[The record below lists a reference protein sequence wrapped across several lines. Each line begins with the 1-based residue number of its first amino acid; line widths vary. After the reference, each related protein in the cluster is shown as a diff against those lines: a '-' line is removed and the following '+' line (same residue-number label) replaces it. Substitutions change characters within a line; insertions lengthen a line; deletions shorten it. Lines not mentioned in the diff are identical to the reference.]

1 MTVRTNYHTHND
13 VIKEQT
19 VFIRGLSIDWNEV
32 GPDSY
37 LRGIEAINELDYLPF
52 RQPITFF
59 VGENGSGKSTL
70 LEAIAIAYGFTTSH
84 AYSFSGSQA
93 SISCRFFP

>member
-1 MTVRTNYHTHND
+1 M
-13 VIKEQT
+13 IKEQT

-32 GPDSY
+32 GSDSY

-70 LEAIAIAYGFTTSH
+70 LEAIAIAYGFNPEGVNK
-84 AYSFSGSQA
+84 AVILFSIDAEAFWDYYVELLSE
-93 SISCRFFP
+93 